1 LKSFVRPSEIIV
13 YIIGG
18 ITYEESCHIHMMNNQ
33 GARIILGG
41 SYIHNFSSF
50 IDEVLASSSL
60 NISAAPTVSIPLKRR

>member
-1 LKSFVRPSEIIV
+1 
-13 YIIGG
+13 
-18 ITYEESCHIHMMNNQ
+18 MNTQ

-60 NISAAPTVSIPLKRR
+60 NTSATSNVSIPSKRH